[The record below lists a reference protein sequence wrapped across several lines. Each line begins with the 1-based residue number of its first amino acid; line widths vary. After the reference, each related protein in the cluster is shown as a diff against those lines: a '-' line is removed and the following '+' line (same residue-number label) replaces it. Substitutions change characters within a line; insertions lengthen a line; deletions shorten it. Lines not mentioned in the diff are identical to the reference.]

1 MKFSCQIKYFVVAA
15 CVAVLLGA
23 ALPAHAVK
31 VQIFKSVD
39 PEKEVP
45 QRVLREKAVKE
56 AFAQALFS
64 EASRM
69 IPGTLSAARTEAVKD
84 SFGRHYEEY
93 IAGYKDMNVQMAE
106 DGISVAV
113 DVNVNR
119 KTLRVALKEMGLFS
133 SGEVLTRVSVD
144 NGKYALNETRQLEQN
159 AEIDSLITLYGLSNA
174 TDAVTQN
181 VAMFSV
187 RHASNKRWSG
197 ELQSVRGKWFGSG
210 ASMESV
216 WRELWGKYFGSE
228 NIEAFTNPKAVLVV
242 SGWFNP
248 EGVRE
253 FGRKL
258 KAWDSAVQEVKLL
271 DVEMQP
277 TAVSASWSLEISDQW
292 VLRGYLNDYLPPR
305 GLTFSLEGLGEAKE

>member
-1 MKFSCQIKYFVVAA
+1 MKFSYQIRYFVVA
-15 CVAVLLGA
+15 VFFAVLLGA

-31 VQIFKSVD
+31 VQIFKAAD
-39 PEKEVP
+39 PQKEVP
-45 QRVLREKAVKE
+45 QRVLREQAVKD

-69 IPGTLSAARTEAVKD
+69 IPGTLSAARAEVVKN
-84 SFGRHYEEY
+84 SFGDHYEEY
-93 IAGYKDMNVQMAE
+93 ISGYKDMNVQLTE
-106 DGISVAV
+106 DGASVAI

-119 KTLRVALKEMGLFS
+119 QTLRGLLKKLGLFS
-133 SGEVLTRVSVD
+133 SGEVLARISVD
-144 NGKYALNETRQLEQN
+144 NGKYALNEELQLEQN
-159 AEIDSLITLYGLSNA
+159 SEIENLSTLYGVSNA
-174 TDAVTQN
+174 PESVVDN
-181 VAMFSV
+181 VVLFSA
-187 RHASNKRWSG
+187 RHASKNRWSG
-197 ELQSVRGKWFGSG
+197 ELQSPRGKWLASGS
-210 ASMESV
+210 SMENV
-216 WRELWGKYFGSE
+216 WSELWGKYFGSE

-242 SGWFNP
+242 RGWFNP

-258 KAWDSAVQEVKLL
+258 KEWDSAVQEVQLL

-305 GLTFSLEGLGEAKE
+305 GLTFSLDGLGEVKE